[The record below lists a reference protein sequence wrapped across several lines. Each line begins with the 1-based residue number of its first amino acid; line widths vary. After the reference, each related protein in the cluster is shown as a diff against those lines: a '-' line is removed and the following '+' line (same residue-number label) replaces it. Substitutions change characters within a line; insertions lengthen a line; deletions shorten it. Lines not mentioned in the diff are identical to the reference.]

1 MATNSEQDVLNSGT
15 TPYSANGRQ
24 DSESPLASVPM
35 APKDPMFGLSAAFRA
50 DTDPKK
56 VDLGVGAYRDD
67 NAKPWVLSVVKKA
80 DEILRQTPDLNH
92 EYLPIAG
99 LNEYLAASQQLVFGK
114 DSQILHNHRVATM
127 QTISGTGALHLGA
140 RFLSKFFPESDA
152 KRVHVSSPPYVNHL
166 PILHDAC
173 LETAFYPYYTP
184 TTKSLDCDALL
195 ATLHAIPEHSI
206 VLLHA
211 CAHNPTGVDPTQ
223 SQWRQI
229 ASVMRE
235 RQHLPFFDSA
245 YQGFASG
252 DLDADAWAIRHFVSL
267 DFPALLVA
275 QSYAKNFGLYGER
288 TGCLHVVAQ
297 DADLAARIKSQME
310 KLQRVN
316 ISTPPAYGARI
327 ASTVLSSPALFSE
340 WQEDLRTMSGRI
352 VEMRRALR
360 ALLEKGKGEEGKWK
374 HLTEQTGMFCYTG
387 LDPEQVRVLREK
399 WHVYLTG
406 DGRVSV
412 SGLNWGNVRYVA
424 EAFGAVEGMGKADK
438 ARM

>member
-1 MATNSEQDVLNSGT
+1 MATNSEQHTSIPT
-15 TPYSANGRQ
+15 TATYSSNGGQ
-24 DSESPLASVPM
+24 ASQSPLAGVPQ
-35 APKDPMFGLSAAFRA
+35 APKDPMFGLSAAYRA

-56 VDLGVGAYRDD
+56 VDLGVGAYRDN
-67 NAKPWVLSVVKKA
+67 NAKPWVMPVVKKA

-99 LNEYLAASQQLVFGK
+99 LNEYLSASQQLVFGEDSPILK
-114 DSQILHNHRVATM
+114 DHRVATM

-140 RFLSKFFPESDA
+140 RFLHKFFPESEA
-152 KRVHVSSPPYVNHL
+152 KRVYVSSPPYVNHL
-166 PILHDAC
+166 PILHDAR
-173 LETAFYPYYTP
+173 LETGFYPYYTP
-184 TTKSLDCDALL
+184 TTKSLDFENLL
-195 ATLHAIPEHSI
+195 STLETIPRNSI

-235 RQHLPFFDSA
+235 RHHLPFFDSA

-252 DLDADAWAIRHFVSL
+252 DLDADAWAIRHFASL

-288 TGCLHVVAQ
+288 TGCLHVVTQEAE
-297 DADLAARIKSQME
+297 LAGRIGSQME

-327 ASTVLSSPALFSE
+327 ASTILNSPALFAE
-340 WQEDLRTMSGRI
+340 WQSDLKTMSGRI
-352 VEMRRALR
+352 VEMRKALR
-360 ALLEKGKGEEGKWK
+360 SLLENGKGGEGKWK

-387 LDPEQVRVLREK
+387 LDPEQVRQLREQ

-424 EAFGAVEGMGKADK
+424 EAFGGVTGKGGR
-438 ARM
+438 ARI